1 MVYRPNDLGY
11 PRIGF
16 AVSARRISSAVARN
30 RVRRLARESF
40 RQKQAELGAVDLVIM
55 ARADA
60 GNASN
65 TELFRSLDK
74 HWARIRRKIIET
86 HG

>member
-30 RVRRLARESF
+30 RLRRLARESF
-40 RQKQAELGAVDLVIM
+40 RLNQPELPAVDLVIM
-55 ARADA
+55 AKPDASRAA
-60 GNASN
+60 NAD
-65 TELFRSLDK
+65 LFRSLAA
-74 HWARIRRKIIET
+74 HWARIRRQIEQPD
-86 HG
+86 G